1 MSTKDSSNDD
11 SSKKHGEPKTI
22 ENLIENFDHLPF
34 DARWPQWNKYG
45 LCRQY
50 FIDYHRCM
58 SVKSAKG
65 ESPNPCQYFKK
76 AYKSVCP
83 SVILEKWH
91 DQVEQGI
98 FPAKLETDLDESCV
112 GNDSKKCNPKI
123 H

>member
-1 MSTKDSSNDD
+1 MSTEDNSNEN
-11 SSKKHGEPKTI
+11 SSKNPNGPKTI
-22 ENLIENFDHLPF
+22 EHLIENFDHLPF
-34 DARWPQWNKYG
+34 DARWPQWNKHG

-65 ESPNPCQYFKK
+65 ESPYPCQYFKK
-76 AYKSVCP
+76 AYISVCP
-83 SVILEKWH
+83 FVMIEKWQ

-112 GNDSKKCNPKI
+112 SNSKKCMPEI